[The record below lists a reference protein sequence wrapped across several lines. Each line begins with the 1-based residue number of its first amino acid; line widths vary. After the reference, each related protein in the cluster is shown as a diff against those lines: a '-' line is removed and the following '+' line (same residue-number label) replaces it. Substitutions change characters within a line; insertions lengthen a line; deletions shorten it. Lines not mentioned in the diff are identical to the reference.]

1 MLNQIVLIGRLTK
14 EVEKETIGD
23 KNFAKINLAVNRS
36 YKNSEGVYE
45 TDFIDIELWNSIAEN
60 TAEYCRK
67 GDLIGIKGRLET
79 ETYEA
84 EDGTKKTKMV
94 IKAEKVTFLSSQ
106 PKPERRMENGVDT
119 EDEI

>member
-1 MLNQIVLIGRLTK
+1 MLNQIILVGRLTK
-14 EVEKETIGD
+14 DVEKTKIGD
-23 KNFAKINLAVNRS
+23 KNFAKINLAVNRN
-36 YKNSEGVYE
+36 YKNSEGIYE
-45 TDFIDIELWNSIAEN
+45 TDFIEVELWNAIADS

-84 EDGTKKTKMV
+84 EDGTTKRKTV
-94 IKAEKVTFLSSQ
+94 IRAEKVTFLSSQ
-106 PKPERRMENGVDT
+106 PKPERRIENGVDT

>member
-1 MLNQIVLIGRLTK
+1 MLNQTILVGRLTK
-14 EVEKETIGD
+14 DVEKTKIGD
-23 KNFAKINLAVNRS
+23 KNFAKINLAVNRN
-36 YKNSEGVYE
+36 YKNSEGIYE
-45 TDFIDIELWNSIAEN
+45 TDFIEVELWNAIADS

-84 EDGTKKTKMV
+84 EDGTTKRKTV
-94 IKAEKVTFLSSQ
+94 IRAEKVTFLSSQ
-106 PKPERRMENGVDT
+106 PKPERRIENGVDT

>member
-1 MLNQIVLIGRLTK
+1 MLNQIVLIGRLTTD
-14 EVEKETIGD
+14 VEKETIGD
-23 KNFAKINLAVNRS
+23 KNFAKINLAVNRN

-45 TDFIDIELWNSIAEN
+45 TDFIEVEIWNAVADS

-84 EDGTKKTKMV
+84 EDGTTKRKMV

-106 PKPERRMENGVDT
+106 PKPERRIENGVDT

>member
-1 MLNQIVLIGRLTK
+1 MLNQVILVGRLTK
-14 EVEKETIGD
+14 DVEKTKVGD
-23 KNFAKINLAVNRS
+23 KNFAKINLAVNRN
-36 YKNSEGVYE
+36 YKNSEGIYE
-45 TDFIDIELWNSIAEN
+45 TDFIEVEVWNAAADS

-79 ETYEA
+79 ETYEF
-84 EDGTKKTKMV
+84 EGGTMTTRPV

-106 PKPERRMENGVDT
+106 PKHERRIENGVDT

>member
-1 MLNQIVLIGRLTK
+1 MLNQVILVGRLTK
-14 EVEKETIGD
+14 DVEKTKIGD
-23 KNFAKINLAVNRS
+23 KNFAKINLAVNRN

-45 TDFIDIELWNSIAEN
+45 TDFIEVEVWNAVADS

-79 ETYEA
+79 EIYDA
-84 EDGTKKTKMV
+84 EDGTIKTRAV
-94 IKAEKVTFLSSQ
+94 IKAEKVTFLSAQ
-106 PKPERRMENGVDT
+106 PKPERRIENGVDT

>member
-1 MLNQIVLIGRLTK
+1 MLNQVILVGRLTK
-14 EVEKETIGD
+14 DVEKTKIGD
-23 KNFAKINLAVNRS
+23 KNFAKINLAVNRN
-36 YKNSEGVYE
+36 YKNSEGCYE
-45 TDFIDIELWNSIAEN
+45 TDFIEVEVWNAVADS

-79 ETYEA
+79 EIYDA
-84 EDGTKKTKMV
+84 EDGTIKTRAV

-106 PKPERRMENGVDT
+106 PKPERRIENGVDT